1 MSLKCT
7 WEIWQ
12 LIKYSALSQCSQ
24 WSPWIYSFFFSTDS
38 FSAGESNNMICFLV
52 QSQTCRNFLVTWRH
66 QKPENVAFSEGFEA
80 ADIHTASAHA
90 FCSLHSQ
97 ALPTCP
103 PPMHSPCACYCT
115 SILSFKR
122 QCSRSCRL
130 CSSSRTA
137 CLLHLM
143 QAKIPGQYPLCHH
156 GPNNE
161 MASLQTLCPPLP
173 PSPQTFP
180 WVAMHGLWQ
189 WATRPWRRPSLEG
202 KFVSWSCSSQED
214 AASHRTSSGQDG
226 SCWHG
231 CSTPWAGARWPW
243 GWLMVHK
250 EPGKHD
256 PNNFSRLRGVL
267 GASPSLPPS

>member
-1 MSLKCT
+1 MWLSVKGLRLQTSTRLQRMPSARCT
-7 WEIWQ
+7 VR
-12 LIKYSALSQCSQ
+12 LCPPVHLPCT
-24 WSPWIYSFFFSTDS
+24 SP
-38 FSAGESNNMICFLV
+38 V
-52 QSQTCRNFLVTWRH
+52 PVTVPASSPLNANAH
-66 QKPENVAFSEGFEA
+66 EA
-80 ADIHTASAHA
+80 ADSAPA
-90 FCSLHSQ
+90 AGLPACSTSCKPKSQ
-97 ALPTCP
+97 DC
-103 PPMHSPCACYCT
+103 
-115 SILSFKR
+115 
-122 QCSRSCRL
+122 
-130 CSSSRTA
+130 
-137 CLLHLM
+137 
-143 QAKIPGQYPLCHH
+143 IPSDIMGQTM
-156 GPNNE
+156 

-180 WVAMHGLWQ
+180 WVAVHGLWQ
-189 WATRPWRRPSLEG
+189 WAPRPWRRPSLEG

-256 PNNFSRLRGVL
+256 PNNFSHLRGVL